1 MSVSAINQKI
11 AASSTGG
18 QTEACKTCPSAGLP
32 ILLTRYGID
41 PEGLD
46 SNPPKFSNGYTPP
59 KLGRAG
65 RHLRVLR
72 EGFVYVALQY
82 DSAPGK
88 VFWMCYLV
96 DSSGLLKVIPA
107 ASPPPAENKIACVR
121 KEHSVNAALIAIP
134 APEFVHTAHLA
145 FTELKWD
152 QATLDDYEKII
163 LGKKGAPKTGRSI
176 QRFVSIS
183 PKSWV
188 PNGANLAP
196 APNVWAYAKVGH
208 VVEYRSGLS
217 DLDAQ
222 KLENTTGF
230 HCTPRRTAAELVTRM
245 NALRLGRGMVLALPD
260 PIGEAKELNVLRMQA
275 YQEFRAY
282 SSDEDLKWKA
292 QSAQLIEGIKAG
304 AEKLA
309 EEQASRELERWRDRA
324 PMVPP
329 IVVRQKAENLRAE
342 YLDRAFEPIKGE
354 YDEEAQA
361 AFLSKY
367 QAQLQARYDTLV
379 AHDTDYVAAM
389 DAPHVQVVLSDFDES
404 IAGQVCCT
412 VVIADALA
420 GGGITD
426 VSLEWCRKT
435 LELPVQDRKN
445 LLTLGSLGGH
455 KPLIEALELSDTA
468 FASWLFEVDSS
479 SRAKAVDILRG
490 VLLHDKV
497 RERFM
502 ASFPQIASNTLNT
515 IESLKRRFDV
525 QKSKAAKLGVRTKT
539 ALEVSVLKMSDA
551 SYARL
556 CELQKKLVRGFAAYS
571 AGLHMVTL
579 KMKVTPEE
587 LLRYAEA
594 FGDHA
599 FNIVSRHSEI
609 RKLKAGEQGA
619 KPKDR
624 FKIDY
629 KKEFHSSLKDYV
641 LNDAQLAKD
650 LKRGAAEVE
659 FAIMGTRAE
668 LEKVLAEMLSAELT
682 AKITA
687 HSEEA
692 SRAIALVEASA
703 ATRIAALQKLPQ
715 RLSNEEVAQ
724 LVTRLGAH
732 AGRFAASLD
741 VGFTGAALIMNYM
754 HLANMTRDLVN
765 SDAFTSDEA
774 RVAFASA
781 VLGAS
786 GVSVEMLGRAGKVIE
801 AFDKAGAK
809 LAGEATEAAAQ
820 RASGALARFGASR
833 FGAGMVA
840 RAGVLIGIGT
850 LLGSFAVALDS
861 VQMGMVA
868 KDSWSS
874 GDIDAFAFN
883 VGGSIA
889 FAGAAVALFASAG
902 AEGGIAALSGA
913 YAAVNGL
920 TALAGITPITAGIAL
935 LLIGVLFA
943 YLAFTAKDKPLTTW
957 VKRSRFGDDARNR
970 FKSMEAELGALQ
982 LVNLAFEIHLR
993 WDDRPISDIV
1003 FADLPEEVEITI
1015 EYPAN
1020 ARGTLVYGLV
1030 VSGVGGRACFTPVG
1044 VGALDV
1050 NTVDLPRMFDASQCP
1065 RYNADAEIPADD
1077 SKGGGYNH
1085 ATMVLTGTSVVSG
1098 DEVKQ
1103 DGGVQRQGAGV
1114 EEASRISDSDL
1125 SGLKQDET
1133 HRISCRV
1140 VHTWQIDADRFDTA
1154 ELHIRYF
1161 PDASEPKKYVD
1172 TVYSVRD

>member
-41 PEGLD
+41 PKGRD
-46 SNPPKFSNGYTPP
+46 SNPPEFSNGYMPP
-59 KLGRAG
+59 KLGSAG

-96 DSSGLLKVIPA
+96 DASGLLKEIPA
-107 ASPPPAENKIACVR
+107 ASPPPADNKIACAR

-134 APEFVHTAHLA
+134 VPEFVHTAHLA
-145 FTELKWD
+145 FTELKWE
-152 QATLDDYEKII
+152 QPTLDDYEKII
-163 LGKKGAPKTGRSI
+163 LGKKGTPNTGRSI

-196 APNVWAYAKVGH
+196 APNVWAYPKVGQI
-208 VVEYRSGLS
+208 VEYQSGLS

-222 KLENTTGF
+222 KLENTAGF

-309 EEQASRELERWRDRA
+309 EEQA
-324 PMVPP
+324 
-329 IVVRQKAENLRAE
+329 KAEVSRRKALGPRVRANFADLKAH
-342 YLDRAFEPIKGE
+342 YLDRALEPISGE
-354 YDEEAQA
+354 YDEKAQA
-361 AFLSKY
+361 VFLSKY

-389 DAPHVQVVLSDFDES
+389 DAPHFQVVLSDFDES
-404 IAGQVCCT
+404 IAGRVCCT

-455 KPLIEALELSDTA
+455 KPLIEALELSDSA
-468 FASWLFEVDSS
+468 FASWLIEVDSS

-490 VLLHDKV
+490 VLLHDQV
-497 RERFM
+497 RARFM

-556 CELQKKLVRGFAAYS
+556 CELQQKLVRGFAAYS

-587 LLRYAEA
+587 LLRYADA
-594 FGDHA
+594 FGDHP
-599 FNIVSRHSEI
+599 FNVVSRQSEI

-629 KKEFHSSLKDYV
+629 KKAFHSSLKDYV

-659 FAIMGTRAE
+659 FVIMGTGAE
-668 LEKVLAEMLSAELT
+668 LEKVLAEMLSAELS

-692 SRAIALVEASA
+692 GRAIAVVEASA
-703 ATRIAALQKLPQ
+703 VARIAALQHLPQ
-715 RLSNEEVAQ
+715 RLSNAEVAQ
-724 LVTRLGAH
+724 LVTRLGAY

-741 VGFTGAALIMNYM
+741 VGFTGAALIMNYL

-809 LAGEATEAAAQ
+809 LAGEATEAATQ
-820 RASGALARFGASR
+820 KASGALARFGASR

-874 GDIDAFAFN
+874 GDTDAFAFN
-883 VGGSIA
+883 VAGSLA
-889 FAGAAVALFASAG
+889 FAGSAVALFASAG
-902 AEGGIAALSGA
+902 APGAIAALSGA
-913 YAAVNGL
+913 YTAVSGL

-957 VKRSRFGDDARNR
+957 VKRSRFGDDDRNQ

-993 WDDRPISDIV
+993 WADRPLKDVVNPRKNI
-1003 FADLPEEVEITI
+1003 PEEVEITI

-1030 VSGVGGRACFTPVG
+1030 ASGAGGRACFTPVG

-1050 NTVDLPRMFDASQCP
+1050 NTVDLPRVFDASQCP
-1065 RYNADAEIPADD
+1065 RYNAGTEMPVEDAA
-1077 SKGGGYNH
+1077 GGGYNQ
-1085 ATMVLTGTSVVSG
+1085 ATMVITGTSVVSG
-1098 DEVKQ
+1098 DEVTR
-1103 DGGVQRQGAGV
+1103 DGGVQRQGTGV
-1114 EEASRISDSDL
+1114 EEASRISDSDV

-1133 HRISCRV
+1133 HRITCRV

-1172 TVYSVRD
+1172 SAYSVRD

>member
-41 PEGLD
+41 PKGRD
-46 SNPPKFSNGYTPP
+46 SNPPKFSNGYMPP
-59 KLGRAG
+59 KLGSAG

-82 DSAPGK
+82 DSAPDK

-96 DSSGLLKVIPA
+96 DASGLLKEIPA
-107 ASPPPAENKIACVR
+107 ASPPPADNKIACAR

-145 FTELKWD
+145 FTELKWE
-152 QATLDDYEKII
+152 QPTLDDYEKII
-163 LGKKGAPKTGRSI
+163 LGKKGAPNTGRSI

-309 EEQASRELERWRDRA
+309 EEQAKVDWEKRKKVQKHPRVRGGLSGLKAHYLHRA
-324 PMVPP
+324 
-329 IVVRQKAENLRAE
+329 L
-342 YLDRAFEPIKGE
+342 EPIRGE
-354 YDEEAQA
+354 YDEKAQA
-361 AFLSKY
+361 VFLSKY
-367 QAQLQARYDTLV
+367 QAQLQARYDILV

-389 DAPHVQVVLSDFDES
+389 DAPHFQVVLSDFDES

-426 VSLEWCRKT
+426 VSLEWCRKS

-468 FASWLFEVDSS
+468 FASWLFEIDSS
-479 SRAKAVDILRG
+479 SRAKAVDIVRG

-525 QKSKAAKLGVRTKT
+525 QKSQAAKLGVRTKT

-556 CELQKKLVRGFAAYS
+556 CELQQKLVRGFAAYS

-587 LLRYAEA
+587 LLRYADA
-594 FGDHA
+594 FGDHP
-599 FNIVSRHSEI
+599 FNVVSRQSEI

-629 KKEFHSSLKDYV
+629 KKAFHSSLKDYV
-641 LNDAQLAKD
+641 LNNAQLAKD

-659 FAIMGTRAE
+659 FFIMGTRAE
-668 LEKVLAEMLSAELT
+668 LEKVLAEMLSAELS
-682 AKITA
+682 AKITV

-692 SRAIALVEASA
+692 SRAIAVVEASA
-703 ATRIAALQKLPQ
+703 VARIEALQHLPQ
-715 RLSNEEVAQ
+715 RLSNAEVAQ
-724 LVTRLGAH
+724 LVTRLGGY

-741 VGFTGAALIMNYM
+741 VGFTGAALIMNYL

-765 SDAFTSDEA
+765 SDAFSSDEA

-786 GVSVEMLGRAGKVIE
+786 GVSVEMLGKAGKVIE

-809 LAGEATEAAAQ
+809 LTGEATEAAAQ
-820 RASGALARFGASR
+820 RASGALARFGGSR
-833 FGAGMVA
+833 FGASMVA

-868 KDSWSS
+868 KDADGAGDTDAMMYS
-874 GDIDAFAFN
+874 GVSAVF
-883 VGGSIA
+883 
-889 FAGAAVALFASAG
+889 FAGASVALFASAG
-902 AEGGIAALSGA
+902 AEGAITALSGV
-913 YAAVNGL
+913 YTAVNGL

-935 LLIGVLFA
+935 LVIGVLLA

-957 VKRSRFGDDARNR
+957 IKRSRFGDDERNR

-993 WDDRPISDIV
+993 WADRPLKDVVNPRKNI
-1003 FADLPEEVEITI
+1003 PEEVEITI

-1030 VSGVGGRACFTPVG
+1030 ASGASGRACFTPVG

-1050 NTVDLPRMFDASQCP
+1050 NTVDLPRAFDARQCP
-1065 RYNADAEIPADD
+1065 RYNAGTEMPEEDAA
-1077 SKGGGYNH
+1077 GGGYNE
-1085 ATMVLTGTSVVSG
+1085 ATMVITGTSVVSG

-1103 DGGVQRQGAGV
+1103 DGGIQRQGAGV

-1133 HRISCRV
+1133 HRITCRV

-1172 TVYSVRD
+1172 SVYSVRD